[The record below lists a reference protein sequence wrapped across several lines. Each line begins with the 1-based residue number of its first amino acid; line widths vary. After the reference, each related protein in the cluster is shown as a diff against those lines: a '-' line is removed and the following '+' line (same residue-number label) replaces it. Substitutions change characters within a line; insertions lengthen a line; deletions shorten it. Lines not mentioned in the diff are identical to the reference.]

1 MNIKRLCQGGGA
13 FDFVPSKI
21 LVAMCIIYLLIL
33 NHAYKCRLIFVNTNI
48 DFVQVRAI
56 DAELAEMDRIE
67 LRGEHELEEGVRRNV
82 EEGGGARRAGHPQ
95 SCNLEQLYHES
106 IPMDRA
112 LSHSGPPAFGGS
124 GNPPSL
130 RISQIH
136 HPHVILFYMLLR
148 ESRSIS
154 IFHGV
159 VFSISM
165 FSIFSCL
172 SYSCLPVWN
181 NIVLSV
187 TLYFVYC
194 WLSIILIFI
203 SW

>member
-1 MNIKRLCQGGGA
+1 MNIKRLRRGGGG
-13 FDFVPSKI
+13 FYFVPSKI
-21 LVAMCIIYLLIL
+21 LVEMCIIYLLIL
-33 NHAYKCRLIFVNTNI
+33 NHANKCRLIFENTNI

-124 GNPPSL
+124 GTPAPSL

-136 HPHVILFYMLLR
+136 QPHVNIFYMLLL

-165 FSIFSCL
+165 FSVFSCL
-172 SYSCLPVWN
+172 S
-181 NIVLSV
+181 
-187 TLYFVYC
+187 
-194 WLSIILIFI
+194 
-203 SW
+203 